1 MKRYTRL
8 LSLVLTVSM
17 LLSLVLVPAQAA
29 EEKDV
34 VTGSISVTLRIDYA
48 QTLSALAERKIQV
61 ELRRSGAALGQVSL
75 SGTYDGMLKDTYPV
89 QVRLRDT
96 DGGDLTGDGW
106 PGFVDLTV
114 QALPQGSY
122 ELVFTGT
129 GYRSFSQRVDLGET
143 AQHLILGTADD
154 TFTLG
159 DLDGDGKVNTG
170 DRKLVSDAL
179 GTDTASCDLNGDG
192 KVDIVD
198 LAYVTRNASGIIR
211 GTLGTAEL
219 RDTYLL
225 APPVDQTALNKAMEE
240 DCLVQGSLTDLFS
253 DNGKAV
259 RIQAKDQSAETIDLP
274 ISLTRAE
281 TLEEIRIV
289 SAEARKGTVTVE
301 YEDGSREELPF
312 DDTLPEGIHAI
323 SRSGDEHVITIKL
336 GSRVAVKKVTIS
348 VTKTE
353 TGFVTLES
361 VQFLKEIVPEN
372 PVAANNQVKNLTA
385 AAGSEK
391 VDLTWSGLR
400 NVTGYTV
407 SYFQTAKPTEQRE
420 VRVDRSSATI
430 SGLED
435 LKEYTFIVTPI
446 ADGWVGKPADVKA
459 TPEPTKAPSAPD
471 MVTVT
476 ELDGAL
482 RLSWKSSKGATY
494 YKVYYAEGDTGFRQ
508 LEGSLSTTN
517 TNLAGLKNGTTYSV
531 YVVSGNSAGESGPSR
546 VYQGTPMAVSYE
558 RPAGIPTEG
567 VIDHTAID
575 QIWLAAGYNVSPTEY
590 SSDRPFKP
598 ENMAD
603 GDYSTHWTAHPN
615 WWNSKQVLCTFKQP
629 QDISSV
635 IWVPRLD
642 GSYASNLRVY
652 TVTVW
657 QEGDDLNGPGRVVA
671 PDPDHVDVS
680 SVNNWLPVKGNPS
693 VSKFAVLPIEP
704 TKDVVKVAVTIEQNA
719 YTTMSLSELMFLEYD
734 ESRSLPDQIDSLF
747 ADELHVELAESVTQA
762 EIDALRTRLEGD
774 EKNYYLNLD
783 TMADELALAEELLAG
798 ESQGVLI
805 HGIDSRSAAADG
817 AKYGQ
822 GGSDLQPMGVAAK
835 AGQTITV
842 YATGI
847 PAGETV
853 NVYASQFHA
862 EASAWRAG
870 MGTLQNG
877 KNILVVPK
885 IGSQNTSRGGSL
897 YLTYSGTG
905 AENIRLHVRRA
916 TDIPMLELSDWY
928 TMTENERRT
937 EIAAYVDELIAYPG
951 KAGVNSAN
959 EQTYCLNVTELSLP
973 GVLLSLPAQSVLTG
987 TGYPAGS
994 GREAMID
1001 TLYDNVLAW
1010 EDVMHICK
1018 TTQGIDRTYAQ
1029 NDMTSRQ
1036 NIRCMQMFAGAFMY
1050 AAGNHIGIGYG
1061 SCAGMVRGKPI
1072 AQMPEGATVNQLFGW
1087 GIAHEIGHNMDKLG
1101 RAEITNNIYSLMVQT
1116 YDGASNVLPSR
1127 LELSGKYDRIFDK
1140 VAQGYP
1146 GASNDVF
1153 VQLGMYW
1160 QLHLAYD
1167 GAGDP
1172 MGFYNRFFK
1181 AWKAGTYTQGA
1192 ASYDDKVALTAAGV
1206 AGKDLTEFFTR
1217 WGMTLSDSTKAQLSA
1232 YGKDSRA
1239 IWYLTDASRRARLDG
1254 TSGASG
1260 SISASAAM
1268 RPGSDREIAITI
1280 DASGISGAVQGYE
1293 IVRNGVPV
1301 AFTVTPEYTD
1311 VIGSANHKTYD
1322 YQVKAYDILGD
1333 LISTANAGE
1342 VRVAY
1347 DVTVD
1352 PNSYSVTRN
1361 GDAVVF
1367 TMQRETA
1374 VSGIKL
1380 VGDARPGDGA
1390 FTVSVTD
1397 GENQTTVA
1405 RRGRFTDN
1413 QAVDDHNSF
1422 LSYFN
1427 KPGAD
1432 STDSRIWTYD
1442 AVTVTVTGI
1451 PAEMDVS
1458 DVLLVSYAG
1467 DDVSLLEGAFAGRL
1481 AEDYI
1486 YGTGAGD
1493 VIPAGTLV
1501 IAGYYR
1507 GDPVYN
1513 YVKIKGR
1520 FTTTTFNDKSFEEK
1534 DTILIDSYERYLDG
1548 DCLMFA
1554 EIPADG
1560 AVSDISDGIF
1570 LFIPNV
1576 QNEAALQEA
1585 THCDGVNL
1593 LPSMIRAEIFRT
1605 DLPEDTSSGRTTA
1618 ETLWVSAPGGEDLP
1632 TVVLEG
1638 GNP

>member
-8 LSLVLTVSM
+8 LSLLLTVSM
-17 LLSLVLVPAQAA
+17 LLSMALIPVQAA
-29 EEKDV
+29 EEDGT

-48 QTLSALAERKIQV
+48 QTLSALAERNIQM
-61 ELRRSGAALGQVSL
+61 ELRRNGTALGQVAL
-75 SGTYDGMLKDTYPV
+75 SGTYDGLLKNTYPV
-89 QVRLRDT
+89 QVRLRDV
-96 DGGDLTGDGW
+96 DGGDLTGEGW
-106 PGFVDLTV
+106 PGFADVTV

-122 ELVFTGT
+122 ELVFTGV

-159 DLDGDGKVNTG
+159 DLDGDGKVNTS

-179 GTDTASCDLNGDG
+179 GTDAASCDLNGDG

-198 LAYVTRNASGIIR
+198 LAYVTRNASGIVR

-225 APPVDQTALNKAMEE
+225 APPVDQAVLKKDLEQT
-240 DCLVQGSLTDLFS
+240 CLVQGDLSDLFS
-253 DNGKAV
+253 DNGKSV
-259 RIQAKDQSAETIDLP
+259 RIQAKDNDAGTIDLP
-274 ISLTRAE
+274 ITLTRAE
-281 TLEEIRIV
+281 TLEEIQIV
-289 SAEARKGTVTVE
+289 STEARKGTVTVE
-301 YEDGSREELPF
+301 YEDGSTEELPF
-312 DDTLPEGIHAI
+312 DYTLPEGIRAI

-336 GSRVAVKKVTIS
+336 GNRVAVKKVTIS

-361 VQFLKEIVPEN
+361 VQFLKEIVPET
-372 PVAANNQVKNLTA
+372 PVASNNQVKNLTA
-385 AAGSEK
+385 VAGSEK

-407 SYFQTAKPTEQRE
+407 SYFQTAKPTETRE

-446 ADGWVGKPADVKA
+446 ADGWVGKPVDIKA

-482 RLSWKSSKGATY
+482 RLSWKASKGATY

-517 TNLAGLKNGTTYSV
+517 TNIAGLKNGTTYSV

-567 VIDHTAID
+567 VLDYTAID
-575 QIWLAAGYNVSPTEY
+575 KIWLAAEYNVSPTEY
-590 SSDRPFKP
+590 SSENPFKP

-657 QEGDDLNGPGRVVA
+657 QEGDDLNGPGHVVA
-671 PDPDHVDVS
+671 PNPAHVDAS
-680 SVNNWLPVKGNPS
+680 QVNNWLPVKGNPS

-704 TKDVVKVAVTIEQNA
+704 TKNVVKLAVTIEQQA
-719 YTTMSLSELMFLEYD
+719 YTTVSLSELMFLEYD
-734 ESRSLPDQIDSLF
+734 ETRCLPDQIDALF
-747 ADELHVELAESVTQA
+747 ADELHLQLAASVNQA
-762 EIDALRTRLEGD
+762 EIDVLRARLVGD

-783 TMADELALAEELLAG
+783 TMEDELKLAEELLAG
-798 ESQGVLI
+798 TSQGAI
-805 HGIDSRSAAADG
+805 INGIDSCSAAADS
-817 AKYGQ
+817 AKYSQ
-822 GGSDLQPMGVAAK
+822 SGSELQPLGVAAK

-842 YATGI
+842 YASGI
-847 PAGETV
+847 PDGQTV
-853 NVYASQFHA
+853 QVHASQFNA
-862 EASAWRAG
+862 EASTWRAS

-897 YLTYSGTG
+897 YLTYSGTD
-905 AENIRLHVRRA
+905 AENIRLHIRRA
-916 TDIPMLELSDWY
+916 TDIPLLELSDWY
-928 TMTENERRT
+928 EMTEDARRT

-987 TGYPAGS
+987 TGYTAGS
-994 GREAMID
+994 GREAMVD
-1001 TLYDNVLAW
+1001 TLYNNVLAW

-1072 AQMPEGATVNQLFGW
+1072 EQLPEGAAANQLFGW

-1101 RAEITNNIYSLMVQT
+1101 RAEITNNLYSLMVQT
-1116 YDGASNVLPSR
+1116 YDGGANVLPSR
-1127 LELSGKYDRIFDK
+1127 LELSGKYDQIFTK

-1167 GAGDP
+1167 DAGDP

-1181 AWKAGTYTQGA
+1181 AWKAGTYTQGT
-1192 ASYDDKVALTAAGV
+1192 ASYDDKVALTASGV

-1217 WGMTLSDSTKAQLSA
+1217 WGMTLSDSTKTQLSA

-1239 IWYLTDASRRARLDG
+1239 IWYLTDASRRARLEG
-1254 TSGASG
+1254 TAGASG
-1260 SISASAAM
+1260 SISATAAM
-1268 RPGSDREIAITI
+1268 RAETNNEVV
-1280 DASGISGAVQGYE
+1280 ISVNTSQLRGTVQGYE
-1293 IVRNGVPV
+1293 IVRNGVPI
-1301 AFTVTPEYTD
+1301 AFSVTPEYTD
-1311 VIGSANHKTYD
+1311 VIGTANHKTYA
-1322 YQVKAYDILGD
+1322 YQVRAYDILGN
-1333 LISTANAGE
+1333 LISTADAGE
-1342 VRVAY
+1342 LRVAY

-1352 PNSYSVTRN
+1352 PGSYTVSRN
-1361 GDAVVF
+1361 GDDVIF

-1380 VGDARPGDGA
+1380 VGGAWPTEGD

-1397 GENQTTVA
+1397 SGNQTTVA
-1405 RRGRFTDN
+1405 KRGRFSEN
-1413 QAVDDHNSF
+1413 QAVDDQNSF

-1427 KPGAD
+1427 KPGASNGD
-1432 STDSRIWTYD
+1432 TRIWTYD
-1442 AVTVTVTGI
+1442 AVTITVTGI
-1451 PAEMDVS
+1451 PADVEAS

-1481 AEDYI
+1481 AEAYT
-1486 YGTGAGD
+1486 YGPGAGD

-1520 FTTTTFNDKSFEEK
+1520 FTTTTFDEEE
-1534 DTILIDSYERYLDG
+1534 TVHIDSYERYLDG

-1554 EIPADG
+1554 EIPEDG

-1605 DLPEDTSSGRTTA
+1605 DMPEDTSSGRSTA

-1632 TVVLEG
+1632 IVVLED